1 MTPLNCRQPHTTM
14 ANAARGRRVALGR
27 RREERTRRV
36 FDGVV
41 ASYIRDISMGT
52 TAGAGHPSRPAED
65 AAAAR

>member
-1 MTPLNCRQPHTTM
+1 MTPLNCREPHTTM
-14 ANAARGRRVALGR
+14 ANAIRARRVVVGRRLEA
-27 RREERTRRV
+27 RTRRV

-52 TAGAGHPSRPAED
+52 TAGAGHPSRPAEE